1 VVELLADPLTRFAL
15 FAGLD
20 AHTRR
25 QIVRDAHRRTYE
37 AGQVI
42 VLAGEPTRAVY
53 LVLDGEVRIE
63 RSSLEGRE
71 YVLHSLGPGQC
82 FNLASAL
89 DGGFNLATV
98 RASTQAITYVLPVD
112 VFRRIVGEHPD
123 LSLVL
128 LQYMAGRVRGL
139 CDTVEDLALHT
150 VRTRLARCLLSYTNG
165 RGHARVTNSRVP
177 ASRYMTQGEMAA
189 YIGTVRDVVGRTLRV
204 FSKEG
209 LIRRERGRVVITDL
223 PGLRR
228 EALCDEAADVLA
240 CRRMN

>member
-1 VVELLADPLTRFAL
+1 LTRFAL

-25 QIVRDAHRRTYE
+25 QIARDAHKRAYQ

-42 VLAGEPTRAVY
+42 ILAGEPTRAVY

-63 RSSLEGRE
+63 RSSIEGRE

-98 RASTQAITYVLPVD
+98 RASTRTVAYALPVD

-123 LSLVL
+123 LSLSL
-128 LQYMAGRVRGL
+128 LHHMASRVRGL

-150 VRTRLARCLLSYTNG
+150 VRTRLARCLLSNTTG
-165 RGHARVTNSRVP
+165 RFHRDVRAARSQVP
-177 ASRYMTQGEMAA
+177 SSRYMTQGEMAA
-189 YIGTVRDVVGRTLRV
+189 HIGTVRDVVGRTLRV

-228 EALCDEAADVLA
+228 EALCDEAADTMA
-240 CRRMN
+240 CRMMN